1 MNLPDLPA
9 DPIAAVTHRDPYP
22 YYEQLLQGPALHFD
36 EARRLWVAAQARVVE
51 AALGDTRWLVRP
63 LHEPVP
69 AAIRGGSAGEVFGA
83 LVRMNEGEQAHGQPK
98 LALHRAMASLDLGD
112 VAQRTRELSRRLL
125 PQASQGLSDWT
136 FQVPVQVVASLLGF
150 QESQL
155 AEVAGW
161 MRRFVACLS
170 PLSTALQIDEAHVA
184 ARALIEEMKRLVADH
199 HGSGLIGQVLEQ
211 ARLVGWQR
219 ADAVVANLIG
229 LMSQTFD
236 ATAGLIG
243 NTIVALARCDRQRWP
258 STPDGVRNFV
268 DAVALNDPSVQNTRR
283 FAACDM
289 AFEGRSIP
297 QGDALLVLLAAAS
310 RDSGRPF
317 GFGHGRHACPGHTL
331 ATTIASAAVS
341 TLLAQPA
348 LIAHDLRWQ
357 YRLSAN
363 ARIPEFIASPGA
375 SA

>member
-98 LALHRAMASLDLGD
+98 LALRRALASLDLGD
-112 VAQRTRELSRRLL
+112 VAQRSRELSRRLL
-125 PQASQGLSDWT
+125 PQESQGLSEWS
-136 FQVPVQVVASLLGF
+136 FQVPVQAVASLLGF
-150 QESQL
+150 QEAQL

-170 PLSTALQIDEAHVA
+170 PLSTSQQIDEAQVA
-184 ARALIEEMKRLVADH
+184 ARALIEEMKRLIADH
-199 HGSGLIGQVLEQ
+199 QGSGLMGQVLEQ
-211 ARLVGWQR
+211 ALLVGWQR

-243 NTIVALARCDRQRWP
+243 NTIVALARCDRRRWP
-258 STPDGVRNFV
+258 STPDEVRTFV
-268 DAVALNDPSVQNTRR
+268 DAVALNDPSV
-283 FAACDM
+283 
-289 AFEGRSIP
+289 
-297 QGDALLVLLAAAS
+297 
-310 RDSGRPF
+310 
-317 GFGHGRHACPGHTL
+317 
-331 ATTIASAAVS
+331 
-341 TLLAQPA
+341 
-348 LIAHDLRWQ
+348 
-357 YRLSAN
+357 
-363 ARIPEFIASPGA
+363 
-375 SA
+375 